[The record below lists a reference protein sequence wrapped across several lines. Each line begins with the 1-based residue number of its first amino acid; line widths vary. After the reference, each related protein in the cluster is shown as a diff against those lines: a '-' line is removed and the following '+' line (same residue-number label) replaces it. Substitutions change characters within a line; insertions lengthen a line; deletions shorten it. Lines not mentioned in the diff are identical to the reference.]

1 MWTVN
6 YMDQGGEANKDAK
19 RSFVLSSSTV
29 NFMATFRASLV
40 RVPMMLSQS
49 HGLIHPEAPGE
60 QHTSV
65 VSMLMLR
72 LLELLPRASVVLL
85 QHLFGLLHSIRQHS
99 FTNQMTAGKLG
110 VCLAPSIFCLPIPCT
125 SDFRKDLRKKF
136 DLVQFLI
143 QNGLKIFREDI
154 TSLCVQSPMTG
165 ENSKKSAFTSKDEMG
180 SGGKQTLSVPG
191 GEGDAQMM
199 L

>member
-1 MWTVN
+1 MTCQLYVIN
-6 YMDQGGEANKDAK
+6 AMP
-19 RSFVLSSSTV
+19 VLP
-29 NFMATFRASLV
+29 LV
-40 RVPMMLSQS
+40 
-49 HGLIHPEAPGE
+49 
-60 QHTSV
+60 
-65 VSMLMLR
+65 
-72 LLELLPRASVVLL
+72 L
-85 QHLFGLLHSIRQHS
+85 Q
-99 FTNQMTAGKLG
+99 
-110 VCLAPSIFCLPIPCT
+110 
-125 SDFRKDLRKKF
+125 F

-191 GEGDAQMM
+191 GEGNAQMM